1 MQVSTR
7 NKILALGLAAILSV
21 PGTALAQQVPTDS
34 AAYQAAVQSRS
45 PENPNLV
52 WTASSVALMVKEIA
66 PGVYTFY
73 PDTSKTKNDAGTPE
87 ATSGGFVIGDDGV
100 LVVDTMLNRRLAEQ
114 VLALVREKTDQPIRY
129 IVNTSYHGDHSYGN
143 QFFPSESKII
153 QHRATR
159 NYIRDHF
166 DEDIIFMEHIF
177 GTDQGLDELK
187 PVLAHILLGDGAD
200 MSVDLGGAEV
210 RIRHLGFAQ
219 TDGDL
224 FVTTA
229 DGKVVFA
236 GNPVIA
242 KAPALPWLLDGHLL
256 ESIATLKAL
265 RGMLADDAIVV
276 PGHGM
281 PTDVAAIEF
290 HITYLEELKRQVAAA
305 IAAGMSKEEA
315 VEAVAMTDYAGY
327 QLHPWVHL
335 QVNVPA
341 AYDELSHQ

>member
-1 MQVSTR
+1 MKVSKR
-7 NKILALGLAAILSV
+7 NSILALGLAATLSV
-21 PGTALAQQVPTDS
+21 PGTALAQAAPTDS

-45 PENPNLV
+45 PEDPNLV
-52 WTASSVALMVKEIA
+52 WTASSVALVAKEIA

-73 PDTSKTKNDAGTPE
+73 PDTSEIKNDAGAPE

-114 VLALVREKTDQPIRY
+114 VLALIREKTDQPIRY

-143 QFFPSESKII
+143 QFFPKESEII

-166 DEDIIFMEHIF
+166 DEDISFMEQTF
-177 GTDQGLDELK
+177 GTNQGLGELK
-187 PVLAHILLGDGAD
+187 PVLAHILLEDDTD
-200 MSVDLGGAEV
+200 MSVDLGGTEV

-229 DGKVVFA
+229 NGKVVFT

-242 KAPALPWLLDGHLL
+242 KVPALPWLLDGHLL
-256 ESIATLKAL
+256 ESIATIKAL
-265 RGMLADDAIVV
+265 RNMLPDDAIVV
-276 PGHGM
+276 PGHGV
-281 PTDVAAIEF
+281 PTDVVAIEF

-305 IAAGMSKEEA
+305 IAAGKSKEEA
-315 VEAVAMTDYAGY
+315 VEAVAMLDYAGY

-341 AYDELSHQ
+341 AYDELSNQ